1 MLHFFYNPSCD
12 PKKVSQLHLI
22 IKQVGWMIGKSHGTS
37 NVLFRIVA
45 FRIPRNY
52 TDNSI
57 SFHKIPIFRC
67 IFESHFRVFRMKF
80 AHLFI
85 CTENKTLNIGG
96 ILFRVTM
103 QPLMKFPMKLK
114 WWNFRVTRE
123 ISFWILLTQIKLG
136 LQFVGK
142 V

>member
-1 MLHFFYNPSCD
+1 
-12 PKKVSQLHLI
+12 
-22 IKQVGWMIGKSHGTS
+22 MIGKSHGTS

-103 QPLMKFPMKLK
+103 QPLMKFPMKFPCDER
-114 WWNFRVTRE
+114 NFFLNSVDSNQIRLAICRKSVITIKIWFDFTRFRKDF
-123 ISFWILLTQIKLG
+123 SACM
-136 LQFVGK
+136 
-142 V
+142 